1 MSVLRFRKAR
11 GCVLTSNSVTSSDWL
26 IGSRFFFP
34 EAVRIEASIARE
46 DWAECGWFQMLL
58 TDGFL
63 PSAMKPHMIK
73 VLPASKEPQG
83 MDGVGW
89 PQNDGCWAWVD
100 PQSFIT
106 LLYPLLCLLK
116 IVQNKK
122 NGTKIL

>member
-26 IGSRFFFP
+26 IESRFFFP

-73 VLPASKEPQG
+73 VLPGSKESQG
-83 MDGVGW
+83 MDGVGSHEMMVVGPGW
-89 PQNDGCWAWVD
+89 IHRVSSHYSVLFCV
-100 PQSFIT
+100 
-106 LLYPLLCLLK
+106 C
-116 IVQNKK
+116 
-122 NGTKIL
+122 